1 MSSSKALQALA
12 ATSDGEENED
22 EDEDEE
28 TIQLKLQML
37 QAKLKLKKL
46 QKAKSR
52 PGESRNLG
60 DSRSSREESAANSDS
75 PRKRQKMSAALE
87 PSVQIELS
95 PIKDRIAPQPHI
107 SPAKLLGIDKG
118 LKAKDVSLKRPRNPA
133 LLARLQSRDTPAKS
147 DTPKPSFS
155 ERIAASRLSNEE
167 QQAKEDRI
175 DRARSTG
182 FGVTKPSQTSTSHS
196 STTASHASTTSL
208 NRREELTARET
219 SSSTPSQSGSTFRK
233 PAGFS
238 SDNIDAS
245 QSPFLSSR
253 ISQTSTASKQTERTL
268 TKPRSRPSE
277 RDLDES
283 TSVEPSHDGSC
294 FESFSSL
301 HLSKRRISHVE
312 LIREFDNKELYP
324 IPRLL
329 KEVKAPHYDPPD
341 CETDFVVFAII
352 ASKSTPY
359 DIRPKNHVA
368 STAPDEEEELSGRT
382 KFMVLKLTDLKWEL
396 DLFLFDTAFD
406 RFWKMTPGTLIAI
419 LNPSIMPPK
428 TNQHSGRFSLK
439 LASSEDSVLELGTA
453 RDLGFCESIK
463 KDGHQCNAW
472 VNTRKTK
479 FCDYHVELS
488 VTKARVGRMEVNG
501 MFRQTGNP
509 QHKKASH
516 TLLDGTFARHAS
528 GQSKDSES
536 GAHYFMGGKTGL
548 SAAKIFDAED
558 LGKADAMRKRLADRE
573 KDRVLAQKLG
583 RLGNGMGAEYLRSTH
598 PSNNNNNNADGGGA
612 QSSAEGTARDGSN
625 LDFLLPPPKPDAAAL
640 GLLSNRAADVRLS
653 PVRGR
658 KRPFA
663 ASASTTSRGP
673 EAMGWGG
680 ANKRGLL
687 EPKTRALSPE
697 KGQMGLKTAFLL
709 REDSPTKKKAR
720 FALERGIREPGR
732 ESLGGD
738 AAAAAVVA
746 TGKGKGRVL
755 VDDDSDDLEIV

>member
-12 ATSDGEENED
+12 AASDGEDDDDD

-52 PGESRNLG
+52 SGEGNSRG
-60 DSRSSREESAANSDS
+60 DFADIRNSREESAADPDS
-75 PRKRQKMSAALE
+75 PRKRQKTSASLE
-87 PSVQIELS
+87 PSIQIELS

-133 LLARLQSRDTPAKS
+133 LLARFQSRDTPAKPEV
-147 DTPKPSFS
+147 PKPSFS

-175 DRARSTG
+175 HKARSTG
-182 FGVTKPSQTSTSHS
+182 FGLTNPSQTSS
-196 STTASHASTTSL
+196 SQPPASLRQKTAD
-208 NRREELTARET
+208 
-219 SSSTPSQSGSTFRK
+219 SSIRSQDGDTFRK

-238 SDNIDAS
+238 SDKADAP
-245 QSPFLSSR
+245 QSPFLTSR
-253 ISQTSTASKQTERTL
+253 TSQASKPSEDTSVRTR
-268 TKPRSRPSE
+268 PRPSE
-277 RDLDES
+277 RDLDENIS
-283 TSVEPSHDGSC
+283 TEPSNDGSC

-301 HLSKRRISHVE
+301 HLSKRKIPHVD

-329 KEVKAPHYDPPD
+329 KEVKAPLYDPPD
-341 CETDFVVFAII
+341 CETDFIVFAII
-352 ASKSTPY
+352 AHKSMPY
-359 DIRPKNHVA
+359 DTRPKNHIA
-368 STAPDEEEELSGRT
+368 STAADEEEELTGRT
-382 KFMVLKLTDLKWEL
+382 KFMVMKLTDLKWEI

-406 RFWKMTPGTLIAI
+406 RFWKLTPGTLVAI
-419 LNPSIMPPK
+419 LNPAIMPPK

-439 LASSEDSVLELGTA
+439 LASSEDGVLELGTA

-463 KDGHQCNAW
+463 KDGHQCSAW

-488 VTKARVGRMEVNG
+488 VSKARAGRMEVNG
-501 MFRQTGNP
+501 MFRQTGNAP
-509 QHKKASH
+509 FQKSSRKMG
-516 TLLDGTFARHAS
+516 DGEFARRAG
-528 GQSKDSES
+528 GQTKDSES
-536 GAHYFMGGKTGL
+536 GAHYFMGGKSGF
-548 SAAKIFDAED
+548 SAAKLFDAED
-558 LGKADAMRKRLADRE
+558 LGKADALRKRLADKE
-573 KDRVLAQKLG
+573 KDRILAQKLG
-583 RLGNGMGAEYLRSTH
+583 RLGNGMGAEYLRSTN
-598 PSNNNNNNADGGGA
+598 PTNADGTA
-612 QSSAEGTARDGSN
+612 QSAEGMARDN
-625 LDFLLPPPKPDAAAL
+625 LNDLLPPPKPDAAAL

-653 PVRGR
+653 PVKGR

-663 ASASTTSRGP
+663 ATAASTSRGP

-697 KGQMGLKTAFLL
+697 KGQSSLKTAFL
-709 REDSPTKKKAR
+709 REESPTKKRAR
-720 FALERGIREPGR
+720 FALEKGIREPGR
-732 ESLGGD
+732 ESLGS
-738 AAAAAVVA
+738 A
-746 TGKGKGRVL
+746 KGKGRVAV